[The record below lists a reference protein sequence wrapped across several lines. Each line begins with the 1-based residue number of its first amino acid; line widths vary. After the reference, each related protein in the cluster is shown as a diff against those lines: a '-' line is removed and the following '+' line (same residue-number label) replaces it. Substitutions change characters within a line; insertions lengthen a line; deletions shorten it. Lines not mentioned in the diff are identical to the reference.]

1 MESPAPMRVLHSLE
15 EYLPF
20 TQNWIYPQIVQ
31 APRTEAAVLCQSL
44 SNLSEFPL
52 SGPLFREEPRRFRRG
67 SFRWA
72 VRGALRRTGL
82 MQKVARKRAWQW
94 SPSIVHAH
102 FGPAGWRALP
112 LKKLARVPLIT
123 TFYGWDAWLLPA
135 TEALWLERYARL
147 FNEGDLFLVEGPAM
161 RQRMIEIGCPSQK
174 VRVRRLGVDLSGI
187 EFAEPD
193 FRDGLKIA
201 MVGRFIEKKGLVDGL
216 RACLA
221 AVRSGVRLEVT
232 IIGDAFRE
240 DAKGQ
245 EIKRQ
250 LLAVSEAADLAGRVH
265 FTGFVSP
272 GIVRSILSRHN
283 ILLCPSKH
291 SSDGDAEG
299 GMPFVLAEAM
309 AMGLVGIGS
318 QHCDMGELIVDGTTG
333 FLFGEGQVDKL
344 VETLSNLPSKTGLL
358 SEMAGRGRQL
368 IETSFDLSQQLDEL
382 AAIYTSVRDASG
394 H

>member
-1 MESPAPMRVLHSLE
+1 MRVMHSLD
-15 EYLPF
+15 EYLPY
-20 TQNWIYPQIVQ
+20 TQNWIYPQVAQ
-31 APRTEAAVLCQSL
+31 VPGTETAVLCQSL

-52 SGPLFREEPRRFRRG
+52 SGPLFREEPRRLRRG

-72 VRGALRRTGL
+72 VRGALRRTG
-82 MQKVARKRAWQW
+82 MIQKVARMRAWHW

-112 LKKLARVPLIT
+112 LKKMARVPLIT

-135 TEALWLERYARL
+135 TEPLWLERYARL

-187 EFAEPD
+187 EFVEPD
-193 FRDGLKIA
+193 FGDGLKIA

-221 AVRSGVRLEVT
+221 AARSGVRLEVT
-232 IIGDAFRE
+232 IIGDAVRE

-245 EIKRQ
+245 QIRRQ
-250 LLAVSEAADLAGRVH
+250 LLAVSEAAELAGRVH
-265 FTGFVSP
+265 FTGFLSP
-272 GIVRSILSRHN
+272 GMVRSILSRHN

-333 FLFGEGQVDKL
+333 FLFGEGQVDEL

-368 IETSFDLSQQLDEL
+368 IETSFNLSRQLDEL
-382 AAIYTSVRDASG
+382 AAIYSSVREVSR